1 MFILVGLVIII
12 IGIGIIIANVLKK
25 KRCTGVTSATIVD
38 ISRERNYDRGQRYGN
53 SGFSVGSRSNIS
65 LFPIYEY
72 QIDGVTYTQKSNQ
85 SVRMAFVG
93 QNVELHYNPNNP
105 QDIYTNKNIMPIIM
119 GGIFVIFGIVFTLI
133 NVFAE

>member
-38 ISRERNYDRGQRYGN
+38 ISRERNYDRGQRYGD

>member
-38 ISRERNYDRGQRYGN
+38 ISRERNYDRGQRYGG

-72 QIDGVTYTQKSNQ
+72 QVDGITYTQKSNQ

-105 QDIYTNKNIMPIIM
+105 QDIYTNKNIMPIIT

>member
-38 ISRERNYDRGQRYGN
+38 ISRERNYDRGQRYGD

-72 QIDGVTYTQKSNQ
+72 QIDGITYTQKSNQ

-105 QDIYTNKNIMPIIM
+105 QDIYTNKNIMPIIT

>member
-12 IGIGIIIANVLKK
+12 IGIGIIISNVLKK

-38 ISRERNYDRGQRYGN
+38 ISRERNYDRGQRYGD

>member
-38 ISRERNYDRGQRYGN
+38 ISRERNYDRGQRYGG
-53 SGFSVGSRSNIS
+53 SGFSVESRSNIS

-72 QIDGVTYTQKSNQ
+72 QVDG
-85 SVRMAFVG
+85 
-93 QNVELHYNPNNP
+93 
-105 QDIYTNKNIMPIIM
+105 I
-119 GGIFVIFGIVFTLI
+119 TL
-133 NVFAE
+133 

>member
-12 IGIGIIIANVLKK
+12 IGIGIIISNVLKK

-38 ISRERNYDRGQRYGN
+38 ISRERNYDRGQRYGD

-72 QIDGVTYTQKSNQ
+72 QIDGITYTQKSNQ